1 MQSTRGRTPQQG
13 QGTQLK
19 AVEYFFRGHLQPEL
33 VWMKTSQRFLQTI
46 RCVSRMYCL
55 FPSPSLCCPR
65 IDQGGTGG
73 TAPINSIWDVV
84 IARKRDDH
92 AVFGQDFARR
102 GHLAIS
108 NEFIC
113 APGSFHCSSCAG
125 KDSKTPRC
133 GFDLYPDWPRSS
145 PFRLA
150 NPVRQRSGSVQAITL
165 FACQVGFRFCADREI
180 LHGPFESAGR
190 LQFWSMSSSAVQTRT
205 RTLFLTEPSNP

>member
-92 AVFGQDFARR
+92 AVFGKDFARR

-113 APGSFHCSSCAG
+113 APGSFQCSSCAR
-125 KDSKTPRC
+125 KDSKTPRG

-145 PFRLA
+145 PFR
-150 NPVRQRSGSVQAITL
+150 
-165 FACQVGFRFCADREI
+165 
-180 LHGPFESAGR
+180 
-190 LQFWSMSSSAVQTRT
+190 
-205 RTLFLTEPSNP
+205 